1 MSDDIRDLLVEIAPE
16 PSRRLDVDAIVAGG
30 RRRRRARRGLAAVGA
45 LVVALAL
52 GGSVVAV
59 SSGGGDTPL
68 AVRAGSPPS
77 SISAGWTPVTV
88 DGAGISLAIP
98 PGWTRAAAGDVTNE
112 VLVVGTAPRPT
123 ANGISACLATSPA
136 VSGAGTW
143 VSLYEY
149 PAGST
154 SLADPAGQQIVMNA
168 VPPRPADFHNGPNVG
183 QGVCSGGAGATNTFD
198 EYAFTDAG
206 RTFLARV
213 ATFGNTDPSSA
224 RLLSRDVLNTLHVDP
239 ATGAATTTTAGSSE
253 PLASTTVPGVP
264 PGVVPTEVGS
274 NGGGFFNPTSADQQ
288 QIELAYLGWLRG
300 KTLDEAA
307 LHIEDFASIRDAEAQ
322 GIAQH
327 TPQDLAGFDGRVESV
342 VIADPTH
349 ADVVYTVLH
358 DGQPLYPNR
367 PGKAVKVGGKWMVTR
382 DTACA
387 LLSMG
392 GITCPSRTTPTP

>member
-1 MSDDIRDLLVEIAPE
+1 
-16 PSRRLDVDAIVAGG
+16 
-30 RRRRRARRGLAAVGA
+30 
-45 LVVALAL
+45 
-52 GGSVVAV
+52 
-59 SSGGGDTPL
+59 
-68 AVRAGSPPS
+68 
-77 SISAGWTPVTV
+77 VTV

-98 PGWTRAAAGDVTNE
+98 PGWTRTAAGDVSNE
-112 VLVVGTAPRPT
+112 VVTVGDAARPGPGAPT
-123 ANGISACLATSPA
+123 SCVTATSTT
-136 VSGAGTW
+136 AGTW

-149 PAGST
+149 PPGT
-154 SLADPAGQQIVMNA
+154 TDVVDPAGLVAGRESINGP
-168 VPPRPADFHNGPNVG
+168 VPPRPADFSAPSSWQKGTCGVSSGTVGPGPTALTSRVPVQVPAN
-183 QGVCSGGAGATNTFD
+183 
-198 EYAFTDAG
+198 EYDRMVFEDAG
-206 RTFLARV
+206 RIFLVRIVTVRSADVEAAIALARQ
-213 ATFGNTDPSSA
+213 
-224 RLLSRDVLNTLHVDP
+224 VLNTLHVDP
-239 ATGAATTTTAGSSE
+239 LTASATTTTAGSSE

-288 QIELAYLGWLRG
+288 QIELAFLGWLRG

-342 VIADPTH
+342 VITDPTH

>member
-1 MSDDIRDLLVEIAPE
+1 M
-16 PSRRLDVDAIVAGG
+16 
-30 RRRRRARRGLAAVGA
+30 
-45 LVVALAL
+45 
-52 GGSVVAV
+52 
-59 SSGGGDTPL
+59 
-68 AVRAGSPPS
+68 
-77 SISAGWTPVTV
+77 
-88 DGAGISLAIP
+88 
-98 PGWTRAAAGDVTNE
+98 
-112 VLVVGTAPRPT
+112 
-123 ANGISACLATSPA
+123 
-136 VSGAGTW
+136 
-143 VSLYEY
+143 
-149 PAGST
+149 
-154 SLADPAGQQIVMNA
+154 
-168 VPPRPADFHNGPNVG
+168 
-183 QGVCSGGAGATNTFD
+183 
-198 EYAFTDAG
+198 
-206 RTFLARV
+206 
-213 ATFGNTDPSSA
+213 
-224 RLLSRDVLNTLHVDP
+224 LNTLHVDP

-288 QIELAYLGWLRG
+288 QIEQAFLGWLRG

-342 VIADPTH
+342 VITDPTH